1 MADDTNKDRSYA
13 GGFTESG
20 FDASIPVWDGK
31 ADSLREFRRMTTWWL
46 HSINLER
53 TKEFNLAARFAMK
66 QKGAAKLRALEFTP
80 EELAY
85 IPAETAQDPDTDETL
100 VITPAKY
107 DAGIQKIL
115 DAWDQMV
122 GRSLNDKKGE
132 LREKFYLHA
141 EESSRS
147 GDDLCS
153 AVPEPHERDEAG
165 GHHHRRCGGGLVLQA
180 EAGFE

>member
-1 MADDTNKDRSYA
+1 MADDSNKDRSYA

-31 ADSLREFRRMTTWWL
+31 AESLREFRRMTMWWL
-46 HSINLER
+46 HSINLEK

-85 IPAETAQDPDTDETL
+85 IPAETAPDPDTDETL

-115 DAWDQMV
+115 DAHGTKWLAGPSTTRRASS
-122 GRSLNDKKGE
+122 GRSSTSIPGGI
-132 LREKFYLHA
+132 LR
-141 EESSRS
+141 
-147 GDDLCS
+147 
-153 AVPEPHERDEAG
+153 
-165 GHHHRRCGGGLVLQA
+165 RR
-180 EAGFE
+180 